1 MRTCTHW
8 YIQGGA
14 SSISN
19 FIRCH
24 CRATSRSRASPV
36 ISISLWIKSRL
47 EISIEETFVI
57 ERKKSERLAD
67 RFRRPQGQA
76 HQTPRTCAH
85 EERAAGRPASVRACV
100 RWRARISARPNA
112 SRMRARRQTILT
124 ATDLFFF
131 HRLERGDRYSRRKS
145 RVRERY
151 RGTET
156 GQQQVT
162 RLTIRGGRNCQF
174 SPTPALVRPPAR
186 EIDPPMYGS
195 RGFFVSAMRP
205 FGSVRDRGRENQ

>member
-24 CRATSRSRASPV
+24 CRATSRSRASPI

-67 RFRRPQGQA
+67 RFRRPEGQA

-100 RWRARISARPNA
+100 RALARANQCAAECVAYACAPSNDFDRDRS
-112 SRMRARRQTILT
+112 
-124 ATDLFFF
+124 FFF
-131 HRLERGDRYSRRKS
+131 SPS
-145 RVRERY
+145 RER
-151 RGTET
+151 R
-156 GQQQVT
+156 
-162 RLTIRGGRNCQF
+162 
-174 SPTPALVRPPAR
+174 
-186 EIDPPMYGS
+186 
-195 RGFFVSAMRP
+195 
-205 FGSVRDRGRENQ
+205 SV